1 MLLWEEYG
9 PGNFGIFTTMLD
21 VLYDYATLSNTGVW
35 KQVQRKVFA
44 NIDIKAEEAEI
55 VRSLYLH
62 GATIPEFAGLRISN
76 LP

>member
-9 PGNFGIFTTMLD
+9 LGNFGIFTTMLD
-21 VLYDYATLSNTGVW
+21 VQYDYATPYNTGVW
-35 KQVQRKVFA
+35 RQAQRKAFA
-44 NIDIKAEEAEI
+44 NIDIKEEEAEI